1 MTLFNPRHYQRV
13 FYDILSFYP
22 DCEAMASVIILLN
35 VDPPTEIAVPGQHSV
50 RIKSLDNVNR
60 AINSNRQQPPRYEK
74 DQDLN
79 NDIKIDS

>member
-1 MTLFNPRHYQRV
+1 MT
-13 FYDILSFYP
+13 
-22 DCEAMASVIILLN
+22 SVIVLLHI
-35 VDPPTEIAVPGQHSV
+35 DPPTEIAVLGQHSV
-50 RIKSLDNVNR
+50 WIKSLDNVNG